1 MLAVAVIWFC
11 RIGRPDWIIPRWSQ
25 SQHRQQGDKM
35 LCRGIIRS
43 FNGRFGYIHYQ
54 RNTKNLRFEASDLR
68 GIEKPKAGQ
77 LVAFGFCLMAI
88 ARMYPAICFRRPTF
102 RSSLNWENPSK
113 PRDHCPGLVC
123 ALPDYVPEALTFR
136 FLRPASLQVA
146 SVHW

>member
-1 MLAVAVIWFC
+1 LVGL
-11 RIGRPDWIIPRWSQ
+11 IGLSLDGARASTG
-25 SQHRQQGDKM
+25 S
-35 LCRGIIRS
+35 RGQDVVPGNNRS

-102 RSSLNWENPSK
+102 RSSLN
-113 PRDHCPGLVC
+113 
-123 ALPDYVPEALTFR
+123 
-136 FLRPASLQVA
+136 
-146 SVHW
+146 

>member
-1 MLAVAVIWFC
+1 MP
-11 RIGRPDWIIPRWSQ
+11 GNN
-25 SQHRQQGDKM
+25 
-35 LCRGIIRS
+35 RS

-136 FLRPASLQVA
+136 FLRQPSKTQPDEARELAGGERSLVGVDTA
-146 SVHW
+146 WDCS

>member
-1 MLAVAVIWFC
+1 MLAEAVIWFC
-11 RIGRPDWIIPRWSQ
+11 RIGRPYWIIPRWSQ

-77 LVAFGFCLMAI
+77 LVAFGRKGGRAVI
-88 ARMYPAICFRRPTF
+88 VRP
-102 RSSLNWENPSK
+102 WK
-113 PRDHCPGLVC
+113 PV
-123 ALPDYVPEALTFR
+123 
-136 FLRPASLQVA
+136 PASRQGADGGLPA
-146 SVHW
+146 A